1 MYFSFQNTNIFLR
14 NSLKILLHQFHDNE
28 HGYSYYS
35 KKKGE
40 AERGRGEGGKDV
52 EYNGA
57 MEQMF
62 FKSGERSGSKNL
74 IKAAARRRSHRRV

>member
-1 MYFSFQNTNIFLR
+1 MITSTDIRTIRKRKAKQKEKR
-14 NSLKILLHQFHDNE
+14 V
-28 HGYSYYS
+28 
-35 KKKGE
+35 
-40 AERGRGEGGKDV
+40 RGRGWGKDV

>member
-1 MYFSFQNTNIFLR
+1 MITSTDIRTIRKRKAKQKEKR
-14 NSLKILLHQFHDNE
+14 V
-28 HGYSYYS
+28 
-35 KKKGE
+35 
-40 AERGRGEGGKDV
+40 RGRGGKDV